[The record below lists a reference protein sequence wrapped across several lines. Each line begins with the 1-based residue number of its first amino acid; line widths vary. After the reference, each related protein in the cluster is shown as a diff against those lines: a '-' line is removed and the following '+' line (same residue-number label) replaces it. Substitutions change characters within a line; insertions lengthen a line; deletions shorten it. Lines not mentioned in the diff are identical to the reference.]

1 MGLYRIIQY
10 DPFDGALILKKKFL
24 PKIPKTELLF
34 RSLYQ
39 INHLFQKYKEIV
51 YLQMKY

>member
-10 DPFDGALILKKKFL
+10 DPFDGALKLKNSCQKSQ
-24 PKIPKTELLF
+24 KTELLF

-39 INHLFQKYKEIV
+39 INHLFRKYKKMFTCKWI
-51 YLQMKY
+51 